1 MFFTADSQIAIK
13 KSANRRLTINTM
25 EIYNYLKSLHLIFV
39 ITWFA
44 GLFYIVRL
52 FVYQIEA
59 SEKPSPEKEILQ
71 EQFKIMSYRLWYI
84 ITWPSAILAS
94 FFAFWMLFFTELGNA
109 WLQMPWMHVKLGFVF
124 LLYLYHLKCHQIF
137 KQLQNNEVKHTGNFM
152 RVWNEGATIILF
164 AVVFLVI
171 LKNAVNWIFG
181 VVGIFLFS
189 ILIMLGFKFYKR
201 IREKK

>member
-1 MFFTADSQIAIK
+1 MDY
-13 KSANRRLTINTM
+13 
-25 EIYNYLKSLHLIFV
+25 YNYLKSLHLIFV

-59 SEKPSPEKEILQ
+59 NQKPSPEKGILQ
-71 EQFKIMSYRLWYI
+71 KQYKIMTYRLWYI

-94 FFAFWMLFFTELGNA
+94 IFAFWMLFFTELGKT

-124 LLYLYHLKCHQIF
+124 VLYLYHFKCHQIF
-137 KQLQNNEVKHTGNFM
+137 KELQNDEVKYTTNFM
-152 RVWNEGATIILF
+152 RLWNEGATIILF

-171 LKNAVNWIFG
+171 LKNAVNWIYG
-181 VVGIFLFS
+181 VIGIVLFS
-189 ILIMLGFKFYKR
+189 VLIMLGFKFYKR
-201 IREKK
+201 IRERKE